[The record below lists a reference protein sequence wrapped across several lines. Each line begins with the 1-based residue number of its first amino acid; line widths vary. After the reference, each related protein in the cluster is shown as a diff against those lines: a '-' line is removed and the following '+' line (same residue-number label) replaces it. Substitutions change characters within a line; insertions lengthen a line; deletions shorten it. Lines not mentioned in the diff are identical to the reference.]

1 MDMGQS
7 DVHLHNDPALPK
19 NPTFKGPTKEERHV
33 FMDAYNLYIS
43 QMNALTVIGI
53 RPFIMPVR
61 AFIDPATKQLLP
73 NGTWERIPVTVEA
86 TCETRSTNDARVED
100 PAMTQGSEGK
110 REAPATCSERTDQ
123 RLTECKSI
131 SHQIR
136 ECPGITPEVIKQLL
150 RAHGSTFERGRSGE
164 KEAPGAPG
172 GRVAME
178 ETDVPDAKRPE
189 LPTIVVGV
197 LPAQASLLDSGAD
210 LLMASGGLFSALLAA
225 GAPREYAP
233 VELTLGLP
241 VMQKLG
247 YNEYTLLK
255 NARWQDAVW
264 DFGEQTITTPGV
276 AMHRTLWMGALS
288 DGIDDDEGMA
298 CATPEHGNAPDGDG
312 PVRIV
317 LEAKVAEASVAGM
330 PIAAVEQLRDVF
342 RLKFGRDPPVK
353 VEPLMLLKEGVAGE
367 VGTAA
372 LPSHPYGVI
381 GKACPGAGRSGSGV
395 PQH

>member
-1 MDMGQS
+1 
-7 DVHLHNDPALPK
+7 
-19 NPTFKGPTKEERHV
+19 
-33 FMDAYNLYIS
+33 
-43 QMNALTVIGI
+43 
-53 RPFIMPVR
+53 
-61 AFIDPATKQLLP
+61 
-73 NGTWERIPVTVEA
+73 
-86 TCETRSTNDARVED
+86 
-100 PAMTQGSEGK
+100 MTQGSEGK

-189 LPTIVVGV
+189 LPTIVACFLRYWLRE
-197 LPAQASLLDSGAD
+197 LPENTVMCPMELRPYGAD
-210 LLMASGGLFSALLAA
+210 SQVITVTKQVRLGSLEFKTTCGPLMLRGLLVCVD
-225 GAPREYAP
+225 ETVAP

-342 RLKFGRDPPVK
+342 RLKFGKDPPVK